1 MFAHAKSI
9 LGEVRIEKVN
19 IVTKTPELISTD
31 VDMSQ
36 EPDSLQTT
44 TVISL
49 KEGNGRVT
57 ALLHTGPLSLA
68 QGCSP

>member
-9 LGEVRIEKVN
+9 LGEVRIEKVI

-36 EPDSLQTT
+36 EPDKSLQTT

-49 KEGNGRVT
+49 KEGNGKE
-57 ALLHTGPLSLA
+57 
-68 QGCSP
+68 

>member
-44 TVISL
+44 TIILL
-49 KEGNGRVT
+49 KEGNGKE
-57 ALLHTGPLSLA
+57 
-68 QGCSP
+68 